1 MCHGRQGMGVVSAL
15 AAVGVLLTAQAAP
28 ASGLQ
33 RRTQDPERLAPFGLM
48 LDASAPEGAG
58 LSLSF
63 RPTRMLRLH
72 VGGTHN
78 GVRPGARVGLTL
90 LPLKGRLTPALTLE
104 AGHARPANGEGLERR
119 IVDRTQM
126 PIHSLERVGYS
137 YASALLGFEWQA
149 PKRLTF
155 FVRGGFSI
163 MRLYSPGIVG
173 VDEQFRDALEPANF
187 HGWSLSNIEPT
198 AKLGIL
204 LSFG

>member
-1 MCHGRQGMGVVSAL
+1 MGAVSAL
-15 AAVGVLLTAQAAP
+15 AAVGVMLTAQPAL
-28 ASGLQ
+28 ASGLLQ

-63 RPTRMLRLH
+63 RPTRMVRLH

-78 GVRPGARVGLTL
+78 GVRPGARLGLTL
-90 LPLKGRLTPALTLE
+90 LPWKGSLTPALTLE

-126 PIHSLERVGYS
+126 PIHSFERVGYS

-149 PKRLTF
+149 PRRLTF
-155 FVRGGFSI
+155 FVRGGVSI
-163 MRLYSPGIVG
+163 MRLYSPGIEG
-173 VDEQFRDALEPANF
+173 VDEQFREALEPADF
-187 HGWSLSNIEPT
+187 HGWSFIDIQPT